1 MLEIYNRKVF
11 ENNSTKK
18 NNQEITTINE
28 NTKYTQN
35 IIKFNKIKN
44 ILVKMILKIEFY
56 KIKFL
61 RNEQ

>member
-1 MLEIYNRKVF
+1 MLEIYKRKLF

-18 NNQEITTINE
+18 NNQEDTTINE
-28 NTKYTQN
+28 NTKHTQN
-35 IIKFNKIKN
+35 IIIFKKTKN

-56 KIKFL
+56 KIKIL